1 MVSLKR
7 ESHDI
12 VELRM
17 DADKE
22 NPHSM
27 YQVVMALLI
36 VQGIGQQVTLTTC
49 ILQHILISAG
59 DSFQLMHMY
68 LPVVVEASHGCQ
80 REDKVLTTSAPSLV
94 SAQLFNES
102 IFNSSTTCWCVHRAQ
117 ELHITMQTF
126 FLTRSMYT
134 RSQRRWRV

>member
-1 MVSLKR
+1 VSLKR

-36 VQGIGQQVTLTTC
+36 VQGIGQQVTLSP
-49 ILQHILISAG
+49 LAY
-59 DSFQLMHMY
+59 F
-68 LPVVVEASHGCQ
+68 
-80 REDKVLTTSAPSLV
+80 
-94 SAQLFNES
+94 
-102 IFNSSTTCWCVHRAQ
+102 ST
-117 ELHITMQTF
+117 F
-126 FLTRSMYT
+126 
-134 RSQRRWRV
+134 